1 MLTRL
6 FARTSFRRY
15 TQFASTPEVSSAEL
29 EGVKKQLLWRA
40 RQRGLLELDVI
51 LGSFADKNLK
61 TMTSAE
67 TAEFEKIL
75 ALESPDLYKLLSGQV
90 PPSPEFKDSAVLK
103 TLMKHVFAHHPSS
116 K

>member
-1 MLTRL
+1 MLSRL
-6 FARTSFRRY
+6 FRRTY
-15 TQFASTPEVSSAEL
+15 TQFSSAPEISSSEL

-61 TMTSAE
+61 TMSLADT
-67 TAEFEKIL
+67 TEFEKIL
-75 ALESPDLYKLLSGQV
+75 ALESPDLYKLLSGQA
-90 PPSPEFKDSAVLK
+90 PPSAELKDSAVLK
-103 TLMKHVFAHHPSS
+103 QLMRHVFADHPST